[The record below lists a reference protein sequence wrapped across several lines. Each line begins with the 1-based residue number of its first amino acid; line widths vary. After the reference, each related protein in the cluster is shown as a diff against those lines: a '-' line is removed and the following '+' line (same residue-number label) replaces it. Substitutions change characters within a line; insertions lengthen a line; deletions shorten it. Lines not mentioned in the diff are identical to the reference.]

1 MPDKGGKAVGSD
13 NVLSM
18 PKQALRAAS
27 VLLDRVQLAWRAGIG
42 FEGQRDYYEIFGW
55 KRVLTHADFRAKYQR
70 QDVARAIIDR
80 PADAVWSDPP
90 KVKINDEP
98 SEEWDELVIK
108 FSLWNIF
115 ERADRLT
122 ALGQYSI
129 LLLGLDDG
137 AALERPVNI
146 GTKTELLYVQ
156 PHGQWNATIRTVE
169 SDTSSSRFGLPSVYD
184 LQLPDLTAVGK
195 TGTAS
200 RPALPIQ
207 IDWTRV
213 IHSIDN
219 PLDDNVFGVPRLESV
234 FNVLDDL
241 MKVTGGTAEAFWLE
255 GRGGLQVDVDKEM
268 DLQQEDADDLEDEFT
283 KYYHNLSR
291 FLRTRGVTTTQL
303 GGKVP
308 DPSGTFKVLVSLL
321 SAATGIPQRIL
332 LGSEAGALASTQ
344 DRANWAERIVERQRT
359 FAEPNLLRPFIERL
373 QLFKILPEGTVTVEW
388 PSAFKQNPLEEGQA
402 WAQFARAIVNA
413 SRQAEKGFPIASL
426 EEIRERFGL
435 PREIPAGDTIPVP
448 LVPEPAAPPSEE
460 DE

>member
-1 MPDKGGKAVGSD
+1 
-13 NVLSM
+13 
-18 PKQALRAAS
+18 
-27 VLLDRVQLAWRAGIG
+27 
-42 FEGQRDYYEIFGW
+42 
-55 KRVLTHADFRAKYQR
+55 
-70 QDVARAIIDR
+70 
-80 PADAVWSDPP
+80 
-90 KVKINDEP
+90 
-98 SEEWDELVIK
+98 
-108 FSLWNIF
+108 
-115 ERADRLT
+115 
-122 ALGQYSI
+122 
-129 LLLGLDDG
+129 
-137 AALERPVNI
+137 
-146 GTKTELLYVQ
+146 
-156 PHGQWNATIRTVE
+156 
-169 SDTSSSRFGLPSVYD
+169 VYD
-184 LQLPDLTAVGK
+184 LQLPDLTGVGK

-207 IDWTRV
+207 IDWSRV
-213 IHSIDN
+213 IHAIDN

-373 QLFKILPEGTVTVEW
+373 QLFKILPEGMVTVEW

-435 PREIPAGDTIPVP
+435 PREIPAGDTIPTP
-448 LVPEPAAPPSEE
+448 PEPEPVVPPSEGGQQQE
-460 DE
+460 E